1 MIHTSLPPGPER
13 GEVTLHVVNETSSVL
28 TLCWVDDEG
37 RLHCHYPVGA
47 GSDALW
53 SDDGSASNAHAE
65 STFAGDAFVCFAAD
79 DDDVRDAAALTAAC
93 RQGRARLACSYVVA
107 DAPGDQ
113 VLTISEAPPPRWAL
127 WPRAE
132 FAVVVCAGAAAD
144 VSAPGSGAPRA
155 YAYARRVVAGFDVDV
170 DVRLDAEPLWKLREL
185 CADVE
190 AAALKLPP
198 GAAAELRRETRFV
211 VHLETRGFRAMC
223 YHAKGGGAW
232 LRANGF
238 DADWLAG
245 AVCSGEECH
254 RELGTA
260 WRGKRAVFLGW
271 ERDADDAGYLEGTGV
286 RLADVAD
293 ADCLVAHG
301 PDTILGTAAAVKTG
315 FRESGEIG
323 PYLEVLKKAAVRRLP
338 MLVANPDQ
346 VTLQGAARQVLY
358 MPGSIADAYRA
369 LGGDV
374 IDFGKP
380 SKALFDAA
388 VDAAEWPTAPRVIH
402 VGDSLKHDVHGA
414 RGANIDSLFVI
425 ETGVHRHELVDA
437 DGALRDDTTI
447 AAVAASYGAP
457 LPTHYCAMFK
467 W

>member
-245 AVCSGEECH
+245 CVHIYSLDDYLQDRDLWGAGGALLHELCHARHDGHLDRGHGNAVVARRYRAAVH
-254 RELGTA
+254 REKRYDAVHVRGPQGAPRTA
-260 WRGKRAVFLGW
+260 TERAATATLRRCLTCSAGGAYRVKRRHYACTNAAEFFAELSTAYLEPAAVEYNKWAPYNRSGLVAH
-271 ERDADDAGYLEGTGV
+271 DAETAGLLARVWDDGDRLHDDAGP
-286 RLADVAD
+286 AD
-293 ADCLVAHG
+293 AAREA
-301 PDTILGTAAAVKTG
+301 PYIL
-315 FRESGEIG
+315 
-323 PYLEVLKKAAVRRLP
+323 
-338 MLVANPDQ
+338 
-346 VTLQGAARQVLY
+346 
-358 MPGSIADAYRA
+358 RA
-369 LGGDV
+369 LGRCFAGCLAAPSPVPADY
-374 IDFGKP
+374 GK
-380 SKALFDAA
+380 
-388 VDAAEWPTAPRVIH
+388 
-402 VGDSLKHDVHGA
+402 
-414 RGANIDSLFVI
+414 
-425 ETGVHRHELVDA
+425 
-437 DGALRDDTTI
+437 TT
-447 AAVAASYGAP
+447 
-457 LPTHYCAMFK
+457 
-467 W
+467 

>member
-1 MIHTSLPPGPER
+1 MRCVALPLMLRAVAGLVRGPRR
-13 GEVTLHVVNETSSVL
+13 GPIGLS
-28 TLCWVDDEG
+28 
-37 RLHCHYPVGA
+37 R
-47 GSDALW
+47 
-53 SDDGSASNAHAE
+53 SA
-65 STFAGDAFVCFAAD
+65 T
-79 DDDVRDAAALTAAC
+79 
-93 RQGRARLACSYVVA
+93 
-107 DAPGDQ
+107 
-113 VLTISEAPPPRWAL
+113 
-127 WPRAE
+127 
-132 FAVVVCAGAAAD
+132 GAAA
-144 VSAPGSGAPRA
+144 PGMTA
-155 YAYARRVVAGFDVDV
+155 VAS
-170 DVRLDAEPLWKLREL
+170 LREL
-185 CADVE
+185 VDDYDVFLLDQYGVLHNGERLLPGVAE
-190 AAALKLPP
+190 ALESLHRAGKKLVVLSNTSRRRSVLL
-198 GAAAELRRETRFV
+198 AELPSR
-211 VHLETRGFRAMC
+211 
-223 YHAKGGGAW
+223 
-232 LRANGF
+232 GF